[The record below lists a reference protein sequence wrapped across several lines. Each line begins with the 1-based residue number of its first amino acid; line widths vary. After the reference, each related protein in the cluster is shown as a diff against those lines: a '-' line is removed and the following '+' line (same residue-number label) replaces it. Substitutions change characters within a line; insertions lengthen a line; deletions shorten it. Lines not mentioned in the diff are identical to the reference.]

1 MFETPPFQNG
11 IRKGASERVYKD
23 PLSKL
28 GYVEEAQA
36 VTVVVVRYE
45 GGKEL
50 FAGSEVVLH
59 FFGDVIVVA
68 VDGETRA
75 LFHVDDLI
83 DVSVKGEEGEESVEQ

>member
-1 MFETPPFQNG
+1 MFETPPFQNS

-28 GYVEEAQA
+28 SHVEEAQA

-59 FFGDVIVVA
+59 FLGDLIAVA
-68 VDGETRA
+68 VDGETRT
-75 LFHVDDLI
+75 LFYVDQVI
-83 DVSVKGEEGEESVEQ
+83 DVSVSCTDGEEE